1 MPGLP
6 PGWEKVLDRSSG
18 QYYFYNARLGVT
30 QWDPPQVGAQKTKA
44 TFVTTTTTRKV
55 VKKPRPA
62 PVAYQNQHYTNSR
75 PAHTTTVVQ
84 RTHHHTTAAGGG
96 GGGNCC
102 AHSCICGSGDA
113 IFVAMLLTIV
123 LVLVICMNTVGQGTA
138 YSNSIVSPY
147 AYGGNEGSAFAGS
160 NMNSLTSGCG
170 ASSEECVQL
179 KEVVRL
185 VNTHRQSIGVDAM
198 GSNTMLNQAA
208 QRHSCFMAAYNTM
221 SHTGGPQPEYRE
233 MANRVTKTGYQ
244 FSRVGENVAAGQ
256 PTAESVME
264 AWLNSPGHRRNI
276 ENAEF
281 DEIGL
286 GIKSSETGLRYW
298 TQVFGKQQTTAKKG
312 TTNDACV
319 KQIPDL

>member
-1 MPGLP
+1 
-6 PGWEKVLDRSSG
+6 
-18 QYYFYNARLGVT
+18 
-30 QWDPPQVGAQKTKA
+30 
-44 TFVTTTTTRKV
+44 
-55 VKKPRPA
+55 
-62 PVAYQNQHYTNSR
+62 
-75 PAHTTTVVQ
+75 
-84 RTHHHTTAAGGG
+84 
-96 GGGNCC
+96 
-102 AHSCICGSGDA
+102 
-113 IFVAMLLTIV
+113 MLLTIV

-147 AYGGNEGSAFAGS
+147 AYGGSEGSAFAGS